1 MLWGKE
7 KYMKIIVAAA
17 VAWFI
22 AQVLKL
28 IISFVEN
35 KTIDWSLVTASGG
48 MPSSHT
54 SFVIAATTMIGRVE
68 GMESSIFA
76 LGVVLSLVVMY
87 DAVNVRRA
95 VGHMGQTLNEIIN
108 NINRTGKLNVQNV
121 KEILGHTPLQVAA
134 GFVLGVAVGFLMF

>member
-1 MLWGKE
+1 
-7 KYMKIIVAAA
+7 MKIIVAAA